1 VRIQKYHGAV
11 NVVADSGSE
20 LLLGEAAKVDWMLSG
35 KGLFVHSVSFTIFS
49 SISTFDLGVR

>member
-1 VRIQKYHGAV
+1 
-11 NVVADSGSE
+11 
-20 LLLGEAAKVDWMLSG
+20 VDWMLSG